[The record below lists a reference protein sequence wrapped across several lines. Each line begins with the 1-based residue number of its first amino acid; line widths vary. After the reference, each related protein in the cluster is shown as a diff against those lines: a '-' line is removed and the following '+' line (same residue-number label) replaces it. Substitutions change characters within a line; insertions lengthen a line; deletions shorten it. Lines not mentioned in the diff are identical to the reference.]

1 MRPWRRPRRSLKHR
15 RLRSLI
21 PTWSCR
27 DKRHQAKAFKIPCEP
42 VACPVPA
49 RSVAAVNFPAE
60 EVGVA
65 EGEGAEQLTAAWRWS
80 PILKGRSDRA
90 IFIAFMLR

>member
-1 MRPWRRPRRSLKHR
+1 MHPWRKLLRGLKHR
-15 RLRSLI
+15 TLRSLI

-27 DKRHQAKAFKIPCEP
+27 GKRHQAKAFKIPCEP

-49 RSVAAVNFPAE
+49 RSVAAVNFQAE

-65 EGEGAEQLTAAWRWS
+65 EGVAAEQPTVAWRCS
-80 PILKGRSDRA
+80 RILKGWISRVISS
-90 IFIAFMLR
+90 AFMLR